1 MGPAMGQRDKSER
14 TPPGQDAFGPHHPGE
29 EIATPLDA
37 YRDVVRSEW
46 IDHNRHLN
54 MGYYVVVFDL
64 ATDAFLDYIGL
75 TREYKSTNGVMTFS
89 LESHVTYRR
98 ELGEGDELRFTTQLL
113 DFDEK
118 RFHYFHQMYHAREG
132 YLAATNELLSL
143 HVSQETRRS
152 APMAPEILD
161 RLAKILRAHRELPT
175 PPQVGRVMGLKAAP
189 TT

>member
-1 MGPAMGQRDKSER
+1 MGQRDESEK
-14 TPPGQDAFGPHHPGE
+14 TQPGRDPSSSPDSEE

-37 YRDVVRSEW
+37 YRDVVRSDW

-54 MGYYVVVFDL
+54 MGYYVVVFDF

-75 TREYKSTNGVMTFS
+75 TQEYKSTHGVMTFS

-98 ELGEGDELRFTTQLL
+98 ELREGDELRFTTQLL

-143 HVSQETRRS
+143 HVSEETRRS
-152 APMAPEILD
+152 APMAPEIRD
-161 RLAKILRAHRELPT
+161 RLEKILRAHRELPT
-175 PPQVGRVMGLKAAP
+175 PPQVGRVMGLKATP